1 MKITLKNLKP
11 RNPLVALSLHRQ
23 AGSHRSSQGA
33 CRQQAARALRREI
46 ESVASSRHSP

>member
-11 RNPLVALSLHRQ
+11 RNPLVAASLQRH
-23 AGSHRSSQGA
+23 AGSHRSSASA

-46 ESVASSRHSP
+46 ESVERSRHSP